1 MYAIEPLYDPRC
13 NGYCPAGG
21 VVFRLIEVI
30 FLWMFEDERW
40 RYKMLFQSLL
50 LLVPVVGQVALLGW
64 TMATYDSLVT
74 GGQDLA
80 HWGLHLRRGVRL
92 LAIGVLYWLAL
103 GITYSGVRDLDA
115 LTGHTRQGGIAV
127 QLYNDLAL
135 LLFALLLVP
144 LVAATAERGLLGGL
158 DLPHLARSI
167 AAHPLRTAGATMVTL
182 VAGCIA
188 LIGIALIIAA
198 PFLLTY
204 AAAVTASAAAWWSA
218 PLRRPEREAGTASQP
233 DGAMPAPFRPPHV
246 EARATR
252 PPRPPEA

>member
-50 LLVPVVGQVALLGW
+50 LLVPVGGQVALLGW
-64 TMATYDSLVT
+64 TMATYDGLAA

-80 HWGLHLRRGVRL
+80 RWGLHLRRGVRL

-115 LTGHTRQGGIAV
+115 PTGHTRAGGIAV

-158 DLPHLARSI
+158 DVPRLARSI
-167 AAHPLRTAGATMVTL
+167 AAHPLRTAGATLVTL

-188 LIGIALIIAA
+188 MIGIALIIAA

-218 PLRRPEREAGTASQP
+218 PLRRCERYAARP
-233 DGAMPAPFRPPHV
+233 PLLDGVLGAVFRPRQV
-246 EARATR
+246 EQWATG
-252 PPRPPEA
+252 PQEA